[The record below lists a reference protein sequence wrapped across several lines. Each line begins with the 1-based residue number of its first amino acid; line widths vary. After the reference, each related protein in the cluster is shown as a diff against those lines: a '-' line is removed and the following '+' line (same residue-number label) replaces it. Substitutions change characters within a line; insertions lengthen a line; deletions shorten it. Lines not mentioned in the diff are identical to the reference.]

1 MKVTFWKR
9 YGVDAGDAGAA
20 AWQVDDT
27 HSDNA
32 NDREATSRKRV
43 FLIG

>member
-9 YGVDAGDAGAA
+9 YGVDAGDA
-20 AWQVDDT
+20 AWQVNDT

-32 NDREATSRKRV
+32 NDREAAHRKRS